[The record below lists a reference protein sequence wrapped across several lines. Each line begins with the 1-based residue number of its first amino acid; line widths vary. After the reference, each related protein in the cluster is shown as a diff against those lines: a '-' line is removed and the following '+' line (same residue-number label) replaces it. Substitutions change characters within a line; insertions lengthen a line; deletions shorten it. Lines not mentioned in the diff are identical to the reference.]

1 MSAFL
6 LCFAAWSAIAL
17 GMDRHHEDA
26 LGREGTARRL
36 LHLRRAGWLLLL
48 LSLWL
53 AARPQHATLASL
65 GVTAWATGLEAVPG
79 EPRPLPATVASGGVT
94 AWAVALSVA
103 AVAVTAMV
111 TWQPRRAPA
120 FAGGALIAGLLAW
133 ALGW

>member
-26 LGREGTARRL
+26 LGHEGAVRRL
-36 LHLRRAGWLLLL
+36 AALRRSGWLLLV

-53 AARPQHATLASL
+53 ATAHPPGGVPASL
-65 GVTAWATGLEAVPG
+65 GVA
-79 EPRPLPATVASGGVT
+79 
-94 AWAVALSVA
+94 AWAVALSMA
-103 AVAVTAMV
+103 AVAVTATV
-111 TWQPRRAPA
+111 TWQPRRTPEM
-120 FAGGALIAGLLAW
+120 GGAALLAGLLAR

>member
-26 LGREGTARRL
+26 LGREGTERRL
-36 LHLRRAGWLLLL
+36 PHLRRAGWLVLL

-53 AARPQHATLASL
+53 AARPSGETPASL
-65 GVTAWATGLEAVPG
+65 GVTAWT
-79 EPRPLPATVASGGVT
+79 
-94 AWAVALSVA
+94 VALSVA
-103 AVAVTAMV
+103 AVAVTATM

-120 FAGGALIAGLLAW
+120 LAGAALAGGLLAW
-133 ALGW
+133 AWGW

>member
-26 LGREGTARRL
+26 LGREGSARRL

-53 AARPQHATLASL
+53 AARPSGATPASL
-65 GVTAWATGLEAVPG
+65 GVTAWTI
-79 EPRPLPATVASGGVT
+79 
-94 AWAVALSVA
+94 ALSVA
-103 AVAVTAMV
+103 AVAVTAMA
-111 TWQPRRAPA
+111 TWQPRRIPA
-120 FAGGALIAGLLAW
+120 VAGVALAAGLLAW
-133 ALGW
+133 AGGW